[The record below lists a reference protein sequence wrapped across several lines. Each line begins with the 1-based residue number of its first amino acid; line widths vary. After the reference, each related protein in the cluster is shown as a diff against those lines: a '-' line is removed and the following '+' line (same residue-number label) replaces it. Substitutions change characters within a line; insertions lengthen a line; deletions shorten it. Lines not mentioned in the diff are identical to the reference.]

1 MNFTQFGLSPQIL
14 KAIEDVGY
22 QTPTPI
28 QQQAIPTVLQGRDVF
43 ACAQTGTGKT
53 ASFTLPIIEGLATSR
68 HRNGLPR
75 VIILEPTRELAHQ
88 VYENFV
94 NYAKYFNLKAVIL
107 VGGESML
114 GQDKI
119 LKRGVDVLI
128 ATPGRLLDLFD
139 RGKLIFTDVRT
150 LVIDEADR
158 MLDMGFVPDID
169 QLTSLLP
176 KLRQTLLFSATMSDE
191 IQEIAGKYLINPK
204 TITVSKTNSTAET
217 VDQFIVKLDDG
228 EKRKALRSILRQQ
241 SQGSQSIIFCNRK
254 KDVDI
259 VTSSL
264 KRHGFSVA
272 GLHGDLTQH
281 MRNETLDEFRSGKLQ
296 ILVASDVAARGIDV
310 QDLNLVVNFDVP
322 LQGEDYV
329 HRIGRTGRAG
339 KAGQAIT
346 LVTKNETR
354 KLKAVEKIIAKEIPL
369 MTLTFEEVEEERE
382 KRKPTRE
389 YTKREYTPREY
400 TPRDDSNHEPTQPV
414 VGFGAI
420 IPAFMRI
427 DPLQYL

>member
-1 MNFTQFGLSPQIL
+1 MNFTHFGLSPQIL
-14 KAIEDVGY
+14 KAIEEIGY
-22 QTPTPI
+22 QIPTPI
-28 QQQAIPTVLQGRDVF
+28 QQQAIPFVLQGRDVF

-53 ASFTLPIIEGLATSR
+53 ASFTLPIIEGLVTSR
-68 HRNGLPR
+68 QRNGLPR
-75 VIILEPTRELAHQ
+75 VIILSPTRELAHQ
-88 VYENFV
+88 VYENFI
-94 NYAKYFNLKAVIL
+94 NYAKHLNLKAVIL

-119 LKRGVDVLI
+119 LKKGVDVLI
-128 ATPGRLLDLFD
+128 ATPGRLLDLFE
-139 RGKLIFTDVRT
+139 RGRLIFTDIKT

-191 IQEIAGKYLINPK
+191 VQDIAGKYLINPK
-204 TITVSKTNSTAET
+204 VITVSKTNSTAET
-217 VDQFIVKLDDG
+217 VEQFIVKLDDT
-228 EKRKALRSILRQQ
+228 EKRKALRTILRQQ
-241 SQGSQSIIFCNRK
+241 SKGSQSIVFCNRK
-254 KDVDI
+254 KDVNI

-264 KRHGFSVA
+264 KRHGFSAA

-281 MRNETLDEFRSGKLQ
+281 TRNETLDEFRNGNLQ

-339 KAGQAIT
+339 KTGQAIT
-346 LVTKNETR
+346 LVTKNESR
-354 KLKAVEKIIAKEIPL
+354 KLKAVEKIIAKEIPVL
-369 MTLTFEEVEEERE
+369 ALKIEEAKPVREEKHHEF
-382 KRKPTRE
+382 
-389 YTKREYTPREY
+389 
-400 TPRDDSNHEPTQPV
+400 HEPHQPV
-414 VGFGAI
+414 VGFGAF

>member
-1 MNFTQFGLSPQIL
+1 MNFTHFDLNPKIL
-14 KAIEDVGY
+14 NAIEDMGY

-28 QQQAIPTVLQGRDVF
+28 QQQAIPYILQGRDVF

-53 ASFTLPIIEGLATSR
+53 ASFTLPIIEHLLTCRLRS
-68 HRNGLPR
+68 GLPR

-94 NYAKYFNLKAVIL
+94 NYTKYLNLKAVIL

-128 ATPGRLLDLFD
+128 ATPGRLLDLFE
-139 RGKLIFTDVRT
+139 RGKLIFTDLKT

-158 MLDMGFVPDID
+158 MLDMGFIPDIE
-169 QLTSLLP
+169 QLVSLVP

-191 IQEIAGKYLINPK
+191 IKDIASKYLINPK
-204 TITVSKTNSTAET
+204 LITVSKTNSTAET
-217 VDQFIVKLDDG
+217 VEQFIVKLDDMD
-228 EKRKALRSILRQQ
+228 KRKALRTILRQKGT
-241 SQGSQSIIFCNRK
+241 GSQSIIFCNRK

-264 KRHGFSVA
+264 KRHGFSAA

-281 MRNETLDEFRSGKLQ
+281 MRNETLDGFRSGKLQ

-310 QDLNLVVNFDVP
+310 QDLGLVVNFDVP

-346 LVTKNETR
+346 FVTKNESR
-354 KLKAVEKIIAKEIPL
+354 KLKAVEKIISKEIPVL
-369 MTLTFEEVEEERE
+369 ALKIDEAKPVREEFVHDH
-382 KRKPTRE
+382 P
-389 YTKREYTPREY
+389 
-400 TPRDDSNHEPTQPV
+400 EPNQPV
-414 VGFGAI
+414 VGFGAF